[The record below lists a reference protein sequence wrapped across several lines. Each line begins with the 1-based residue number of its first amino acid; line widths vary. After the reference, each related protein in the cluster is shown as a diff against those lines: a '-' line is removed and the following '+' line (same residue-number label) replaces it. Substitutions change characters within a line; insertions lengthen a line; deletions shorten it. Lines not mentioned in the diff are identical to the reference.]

1 MDKIITCFLIRH
13 GKTPGNPEKRYIGSR
28 SDESLSEEGVAELEK
43 LSSEYIRLISH
54 IEDEMTYLSGA
65 MKRCRESMEVLFK
78 SEDYQVIPDLTEI
91 DFGDFEG
98 HNYSELSGNEDYQRW
113 IDSNGTIPFPN
124 GESRDAFIK
133 RTYASISRC
142 IRQYSGSLVIVC
154 HGGNIMALLGEITG
168 KDYFDFMCDPG
179 DGFEVEIKVTE
190 DGINAISYHR
200 ISDRLHS

>member
-13 GKTPGNPEKRYIGSR
+13 GKTPGNLEKRYIGSR

-113 IDSNGTIPFPN
+113 IDSGGELSFPN
-124 GESRDAFIK
+124 GDSPQDFRKRCISAFESMVSRYKKVGSAAFI
-133 RTYASISRC
+133 
-142 IRQYSGSLVIVC
+142 V
-154 HGGNIMALLGEITG
+154 HGGTIMSILEKYAVPHR
-168 KDYFDFMCDPG
+168 DYFDWHCENG
-179 DGFEVEIKVTE
+179 HGYICKWDGERITDTE
-190 DGINAISYHR
+190 KI
-200 ISDRLHS
+200 